1 MSVKE
6 SLEAQAANCTRR
18 EHASFKAY
26 TAILAEEMACGVM
39 KVGTY
44 NEALQSLPSAIIHVD
59 DSDASLAAE
68 IRVVEP
74 DRVVVRDL
82 YGQISDSGAIS
93 GIAEA
98 RNEAIDGNVGLM
110 RWYARSNECR
120 LGCGVVPHSDCRA
133 IFCQ

>member
-1 MSVKE
+1 MLRTPICDLLGIEKPVF
-6 SLEAQAANCTRR
+6 QGG
-18 EHASFKAY
+18 
-26 TAILAEEMACGVM
+26 MAWI
-39 KVGTY
+39 
-44 NEALQSLPSAIIHVD
+44 A
-59 DSDASLAAE
+59 DASLAAE

-120 LGCGVVPHSDCRA
+120 LDCGVVPHSDCRA